1 MVQFTIEY
9 VALGFAVLLVAG
21 GLLALFSLRSNPR
34 AISPLQRVALLGG
47 LAGMVAFIVVA
58 AYWRLR

>member
-1 MVQFTIEY
+1 MVQFTSED
-9 VALGFAVLLVAG
+9 VALEFGIRLVAG

-47 LAGMVAFIVVA
+47 LGGMVAFIVVA

>member
-9 VALGFAVLLVAG
+9 VALGFAILLILG

-34 AISPLQRVALLGG
+34 AISPLQR
-47 LAGMVAFIVVA
+47 LARGPNTPPPTRGQTQV
-58 AYWRLR
+58 